1 MKITLEFSNAE
12 RFMKEFP
19 QFAKVIGFAA
29 NSVTFSHIDKD
40 GRDIEIQAD
49 VPEVIDTPDGKKIKK
64 SDEDRILEAAKK
76 VGAFKEVAPAESSE
90 SPQDAPKESDGKS
103 STETTKAPEKK
114 KTEASAKSE
123 NVMPKP
129 VDPPKGTP
137 DIAAVRKVLHT
148 AIKAGHKDEMKAL
161 LGKLGAQSVSTLDPS
176 KFTEFITEANKIGGG
191 DNA

>member
-1 MKITLEFSNAE
+1 MKKMRRITALFLALVLL
-12 RFMKEFP
+12 
-19 QFAKVIGFAA
+19 AGCAA
-29 NSVTFSHIDKD
+29 PAS
-40 GRDIEIQAD
+40 
-49 VPEVIDTPDGKKIKK
+49 K
-64 SDEDRILEAAKK
+64 S
-76 VGAFKEVAPAESSE
+76 APAETTAAE
-90 SPQDAPKESDGKS
+90 TTAAAP
-103 STETTKAPEKK
+103 ETTKAPEKK

-176 KFTEFITEANKIGGG
+176 KFTEFIAEANKIGGDG
-191 DNA
+191 NA

>member
-12 RFMKEFP
+12 RFMKELP

-29 NSVTFSHIDKD
+29 NFVTFSHIDKD
-40 GRDIEIQAD
+40 GRDIEIQA
-49 VPEVIDTPDGKKIKK
+49 DGKKIKK

-103 STETTKAPEKK
+103 PTETTKAPEKK
-114 KTEASAKSE
+114 KTEASAKPE
-123 NVMPKP
+123 DVMPKS
-129 VDPPKGTP
+129 VDPPKETP

-148 AIKAGHKDEMKAL
+148 AIKGGHKDEMKAL
-161 LGKLGAQSVSTLDPS
+161 LGKLGAQSVSTLDPA
-176 KFTEFITEANKIGGG
+176 KYTEFIAEANKIGGG